1 MLHHLHFINENA
13 KTMAKISKSEHEKY
27 LNEQS
32 AKKNEE
38 IRLVVPKVV
47 ASTFRQVAK
56 KANMSTAELFEEM
69 VQAHASGMS
78 FPTKKK

>member
-1 MLHHLHFINENA
+1 
-13 KTMAKISKSEHEKY
+13 MAKISKSEHEKY
-27 LNEQS
+27 LNEHS
-32 AKKNEE
+32 AKKSEE

-56 KANMSTAELFEEM
+56 KAKMSTAELFEEM
-69 VQAHASGMS
+69 VEAHAAGMS